1 MDGDAEAFGNLVRK
15 YQDRLFNS
23 MVHQLRNESVAE
35 DVVQEAFLAAFNR
48 LETFQGK
55 SSFYT
60 WLYRIA
66 FNAAITIERRRR
78 PNVSLDAQF
87 EQHSLDVPD
96 TMERP
101 SDNVSRSENVKYF
114 YLALDRL
121 TNEHRAILVLREID
135 DLSYEEIAETLEM
148 PIGTVRSR
156 LHRARMQLKSEL
168 ETLGWNADQLSD
180 V

>member
-1 MDGDAEAFGNLVRK
+1 M
-15 YQDRLFNS
+15 
-23 MVHQLRNESVAE
+23 
-35 DVVQEAFLAAFNR
+35 AAYRR

-66 FNAAITIERRRR
+66 FNAAITIERKRR

-87 EQHSLDVPD
+87 DDHSLDVPD
-96 TMERP
+96 DGRPP
-101 SDNVSRSENVKYF
+101 SDDVTRSENVRYF
-114 YLALDRL
+114 YQALDRL
-121 TNEHRAILVLREID
+121 TTEHRRILVLREID
-135 DLSYEEIAETLEM
+135 DLSYEEIAEALEM

-168 ETLGWNADQLSD
+168 EMLGWNADQLPD
-180 V
+180 A